1 MIERVIRLIDAVIA
15 GIGKAA
21 AFLVLAIIAVIIV
34 EMVARGGFGRSQPW
48 ANDVTS
54 WLLAALIFLG
64 GPWALAN
71 GNFVRVDALYD
82 RFGWRTRALID
93 TVVTTALFIL
103 FCGTLFWFGW
113 TFFARSLAILET
125 SASGNWGG
133 PVWLAKGLLPL
144 GAVMLALAWI
154 SHVYHLWQRGGDAPP
169 ARPDRPETRRGD
181 EP

>member
-1 MIERVIRLIDAVIA
+1 MIERIIRVIDAVIA

-21 AFLVLAIIAVIIV
+21 AFLVLVIIAVIII

-71 GNFVRVDALYD
+71 GNFVRVDALFD

-93 TVVTTALFIL
+93 TFVSTALFIL
-103 FCGTLFWFGW
+103 FCGTLLWFGW
-113 TFFARSLAILET
+113 NFFARSAAIGET
-125 SASGNWGG
+125 SASGSWGG

-144 GAVMLALAWI
+144 GALLLALAWI
-154 SHVYHLWQRGGDAPP
+154 SHLHHLWRRGAEP
-169 ARPDRPETRRGD
+169 ARA
-181 EP
+181 EPAREDGA